1 MATRKIMNPTIVC
14 SVCGK
19 RKSEKLFYSAGRF
32 KAGFFHACKNCLQMR
47 SKHNNF
53 EYVLDVLKQMDR
65 PMLRSIWNK
74 IYYKYGDTCFGHYLA
89 TVIGNPKYNELGFE
103 DSILEEVSA
112 ETDLLEESIFND
124 MWRGTFTIPD
134 LNYLEQYYEE
144 LHRDYKITTTNHKD
158 YAKKIAKASL
168 AMDKAYER
176 MLNDRDEKAAKEFK
190 ELKGIFDD
198 LCKSAQF
205 SESTR
210 SANDVGL
217 GSFGVIFNMI
227 ENNEWI
233 PQHKPLK
240 KDLYDKLLDQ
250 FANISKSL

>member
-1 MATRKIMNPTIVC
+1 MATRQIRNERYKCDIC
-14 SVCGK
+14 DK
-19 RKSEKLFYSAGRF
+19 RRPENQYYKAGRT
-32 KAGFFHACKNCLQMR
+32 KAGLYHICKMCIQTKT
-47 SKHNNF
+47 KHNNV
-53 EYVLDVLKQMDR
+53 EYVQSVLKDMDYAFI
-65 PMLRSIWNK
+65 RSLWDK
-74 IYYKYGDTCFGHYLA
+74 VFHKYADTAFGHYLA
-89 TVIGNPKYNELGFE
+89 SLRIGKYGNLTYEGSIFEDDSAEDEYDELVYNEK
-103 DSILEEVSA
+103 
-112 ETDLLEESIFND
+112 
-124 MWRGTFTIPD
+124 WRGTFSVSD
-134 LNYLEQYYEE
+134 LNYLEKYYDE

-176 MLNDRDEKAAKEFK
+176 MLYDRNDNSAAREFK

-210 SANDVGL
+210 SANDYGL

-227 ENNEWI
+227 EANEWI
-233 PQHKPLK
+233 PEHKPLN

-250 FANISKSL
+250 FSNISKSL